1 MGSSSSPPV
10 GGGGSRRGGGP
21 PVWVVVLTLLVLTAR
36 FTEAAQNLRH
46 ILADSGQNENPSTTS
61 INDGIDDT
69 VDEAIPKSNEIV
81 EDTADAVA
89 ASSSIDQPTS
99 NNLRRLAGEQSTTD
113 DRNAD
118 DEVEP
123 DFGYWLTPI
132 AALGLTC
139 GGTNIKSRDGQYV
152 CIKAGEAL
160 CQDNDGGPFGRW
172 TFGIIEENGQS
183 TVNLWT
189 PKNEVAWTF
198 CTDVTHVCIGEERD
212 PRPNEFSNE
221 RPYLYFYDGKTQRAV
236 GNLTCDGTDGFNGEN
251 LGKPTIL
258 KMVDNSDVGMCKY
271 ICMYVMLWRGYI
283 SI

>member
-1 MGSSSSPPV
+1 MSSSSSPPL
-10 GGGGSRRGGGP
+10 GGGGGRRRGRGP
-21 PVWVVVLTLLVLTAR
+21 PLWVVVLTLIVLTAR
-36 FTEAAQNLRH
+36 FTEAAQNLRQ
-46 ILADSGQNENPSTTS
+46 ILADSDQNEKPITSTF
-61 INDGIDDT
+61 NGVVDD
-69 VDEAIPKSNEIV
+69 VVNDEAIPKSNEIV
-81 EDTADAVA
+81 EDTADPAA
-89 ASSSIDQPTS
+89 ASSSNVKTTS

-113 DRNAD
+113 DKTAVD
-118 DEVEP
+118 GVKP

-139 GGTNIKSRDGQYV
+139 GGTSIKSRDGQYV

-172 TFGIIEENGQS
+172 TFGIIEEKGQS

-212 PRPNEFSNE
+212 PRPNKFSNE
-221 RPYLYFYDGKTQRAV
+221 RPYLYFYDEKTHRTV

-258 KMVDNSDVGMCKY
+258 KMVDNSDVGVCKY
-271 ICMYVMLWRGYI
+271 ITQR
-283 SI
+283 

>member
-1 MGSSSSPPV
+1 MSSSSP
-10 GGGGSRRGGGP
+10 GGSAGGRP
-21 PVWVVVLTLLVLTAR
+21 PLWVVILGLLVLMAR
-36 FTEAAQNLRH
+36 LTEAAQNLRH
-46 ILADSGQNENPSTTS
+46 VLADSDSITNANDKIKPKASSAANDLVDAEAATS
-61 INDGIDDT
+61 NLVHDD
-69 VDEAIPKSNEIV
+69 VV
-81 EDTADAVA
+81 EDTAEPISTPIVNSDAA
-89 ASSSIDQPTS
+89 KDTTEKNLRHLAESS
-99 NNLRRLAGEQSTTD
+99 NNDQD
-113 DRNAD
+113 PD

-123 DFGYWLTPI
+123 DFMYWVTPLQS
-132 AALGLTC
+132 LGLTC
-139 GGTNIKSRDGQYV
+139 GGSSIKSRDGEYT

-212 PRPNEFSNE
+212 PRPNKFSNE
-221 RPYLYFYDGKTQRAV
+221 RPYLYFYDEKTHRTV

-258 KMVDNSDVGMCKY
+258 KMVDNADVGMCKY
-271 ICMYVMLWRGYI
+271 MR
-283 SI
+283 

>member
-10 GGGGSRRGGGP
+10 GGGSGRRGGGP
-21 PVWVVVLTLLVLTAR
+21 PLWVVVLTLLVLTAR

-46 ILADSGQNENPSTTS
+46 ILADSDKNERPSTTT
-61 INDGIDDT
+61 DVVDDA
-69 VDEAIPKSNEIV
+69 VDDAIPKSNEIV
-81 EDTADAVA
+81 EDTADPVA
-89 ASSSIDQPTS
+89 ASSSIDKTAS
-99 NNLRRLAGEQSTTD
+99 DNLRRLAGEQPT
-113 DRNAD
+113 AD
-118 DEVEP
+118 ANNDKVEP

-139 GGTNIKSRDGQYV
+139 GGTSIKSRDGQYV

-212 PRPNEFSNE
+212 PRPNKFSNE
-221 RPYLYFYDGKTQRAV
+221 RPYLYFYDEKTHRTV

-258 KMVDNSDVGMCKY
+258 KMVDNADVGMCKY
-271 ICMYVMLWRGYI
+271 MR
-283 SI
+283 

>member
-1 MGSSSSPPV
+1 MSSSSSPTV
-10 GGGGSRRGGGP
+10 GGGGGSRRGGGP

-36 FTEAAQNLRH
+36 LTEAAQNFRH
-46 ILADSGQNENPSTTS
+46 ILAESDKNEKPSTITTDV
-61 INDGIDDT
+61 IVDDVAGGIPQSD
-69 VDEAIPKSNEIV
+69 EIV
-81 EDTADAVA
+81 EDTADPAA
-89 ASSSIDQPTS
+89 ASSSVDKAAS
-99 NNLRRLAGEQSTTD
+99 NNLRRVADEQHTTD
-113 DRNAD
+113 DRDAD

-212 PRPNEFSNE
+212 PRPNKFSNE
-221 RPYLYFYDGKTQRAV
+221 RPYLYFYDEKTQRTV
-236 GNLTCDGTDGFNGEN
+236 GNLTCDEH
-251 LGKPTIL
+251 
-258 KMVDNSDVGMCKY
+258 
-271 ICMYVMLWRGYI
+271 
-283 SI
+283 

>member
-1 MGSSSSPPV
+1 MSSSSSPPV
-10 GGGGSRRGGGP
+10 SGGGSRRGGGP

-36 FTEAAQNLRH
+36 LTEAAQNLRH
-46 ILADSGQNENPSTTS
+46 ILADSDQNEKPST
-61 INDGIDDT
+61 INNAFDAVDGVVDDG
-69 VDEAIPKSNEIV
+69 IPKSNEIV
-81 EDTADAVA
+81 EDTADPEAVL
-89 ASSSIDQPTS
+89 SSTVKTTS

-113 DRNAD
+113 DRIAD

-172 TFGIIEENGQS
+172 TFGIIEENGRS
-183 TVNLWT
+183 TVNLWS
-189 PKNEVAWTF
+189 PNNEVAWTF

-212 PRPNEFSNE
+212 PRPNKFSNE
-221 RPYLYFYDGKTQRAV
+221 RPYLYFYDEKTQRTV
-236 GNLTCDGTDGFNGEN
+236 GNLTCDGTDGFNSEN

-258 KMVDNSDVGMCKY
+258 KMVDNSDIGMCK
-271 ICMYVMLWRGYI
+271 
-283 SI
+283 